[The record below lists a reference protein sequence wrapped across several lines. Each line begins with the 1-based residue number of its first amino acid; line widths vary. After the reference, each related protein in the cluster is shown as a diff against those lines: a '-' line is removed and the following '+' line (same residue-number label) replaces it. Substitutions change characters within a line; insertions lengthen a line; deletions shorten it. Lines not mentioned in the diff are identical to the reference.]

1 MRDLLLEIGLEELPA
16 QYVLRSEQQLA
27 ERVTTFLNDAR
38 VNFGTVDVYS
48 TPRRLAVLIKDV
60 EETQQD
66 LTETLRGPAK
76 KIAQDAE
83 GNWSKAAAGFARG
96 RGLSVEDLYFA
107 EEKGVEY
114 VFADRHEAGQ
124 ATMSLLSGLE
134 HVVRGMTFP
143 KNMKWGT
150 SSLRYMRPIRWMIAL
165 FGTERIDFEIEG
177 VKTGNVTR
185 GHRFLSTGD
194 VTIASPDAYVS
205 TLEQAYV
212 IASYEARKDQITAQ
226 IEALAS
232 EQGWT
237 VPLDAS
243 LLEEV
248 TNLVEWPTALFGE
261 YDASYLELP
270 EEVLITTMKE
280 HQRYFPVYVG
290 DTLKQYFVTVRNGN
304 AEHLENVARG
314 NEKVI
319 RARLADAVFFYEED
333 KKTKLDDQL
342 PRLDRIVFHEKLGTT
357 GDKVRRVERLAE
369 TLAPLFKADET
380 KVARAAHIHK
390 FDLVS
395 QMVYEFT
402 ELQGIMGEKYALMQ
416 GEDREVA
423 AAIRE
428 HYMPRFA
435 GDASPTTA
443 TGATL
448 ALADKLDSIAAFFG
462 IGMIPSGS
470 QDPFALRRQA
480 QGVVQILGDW
490 DVDMT
495 IDEILSQVVDSQLEA
510 GLYDADKEQ
519 VKAQLKDFFMLRLK
533 YRLQE
538 RHVRYDVIDAILTT
552 GLSVTRLDAR
562 AEAVQQFVSR
572 DEAKPLIEQLTR
584 VGNIAKKGEHG
595 PIDVSLFENDEERM
609 LHEAAETTVH
619 QLNDAVEAGDYERAL
634 TALRILEQPISAYFE
649 NTMVMSDVEAV
660 RLNRLHEMKRLAS
673 AIERVADFNA
683 LVL

>member
-16 QYVLRSEQQLA
+16 QYVLRSEKQLG
-27 ERVTTFLNDAR
+27 ERVAAFLSDAR
-38 VNFGTVDVYS
+38 VDFGAVTVYS
-48 TPRRLAVLIKDV
+48 TPRRLAVLVRDV
-60 EETQQD
+60 EESQQD

-76 KIAQDAE
+76 KIAQDAD

-96 RGLSVEDLYFA
+96 RGLSVDDLYFA

-114 VFADRHEAGQ
+114 VFADRHESGQ
-124 ATMSLLSGLE
+124 PTASLLGGLE
-134 HVVRGMTFP
+134 DVVRGMTFP

-150 SSLRYMRPIRWMIAL
+150 SSLRYMRPIRWLVAM
-165 FGTERIDFEIEG
+165 FGTEQIDFEIEG
-177 VKTGNVTR
+177 VQTGNVTR
-185 GHRFLSTGD
+185 GHRFLSKGD
-194 VTIASPDAYVS
+194 VTISSSDRYVA
-205 TLEQAYV
+205 TLEQEFV
-212 IASYEARKDQITAQ
+212 VASYDDRRERIERQ
-226 IEALAS
+226 IEQLAN

-261 YDASYLELP
+261 FDASYLDLP

-280 HQRYFPVYVG
+280 HQRYFPVYIG
-290 DTLKQYFVTVRNGN
+290 DTLQHYFVTVRNGN
-304 AEHLENVARG
+304 ADHLQNVAKG

-333 KKTKLDDQL
+333 KKTKIDDQL
-342 PRLDRIVFHEKLGTT
+342 DRLDRIVFHEKLGTT
-357 GDKVRRVERLAE
+357 GAKVRRVQQLAL
-369 TLAPLFKADET
+369 TLAPLFNADAQ
-380 KVARAAHIHK
+380 KVERAGEIHK

-402 ELQGIMGEKYALMQ
+402 ELQGVMGEKYALQQ
-416 GEDREVA
+416 GEDKEVA

-435 GDASPTTA
+435 GDASPATP
-443 TGATL
+443 TGAAL

-462 IGMIPSGS
+462 VGMIPSGS

-490 DVDMT
+490 HVDLPV
-495 IDEILSQVVDSQLEA
+495 DKLLSQVVESQVEA

-519 VKAQLKDFFMLRLK
+519 VKAQLNDFFMLRLK

-538 RHVRYDVIDAILTT
+538 RQVRYDVIDAVLTT
-552 GLSVTRLDAR
+552 GLTVEQLDAR
-562 AEAVQQFVSR
+562 AEAVQNMLS
-572 DEAKPLIEQLTR
+572 DEAKQLIEQLTR
-584 VGNIAKKGEHG
+584 VVNIAKKGEPG
-595 PIDVSLFENDEERM
+595 LVDPALFENAEEKA
-609 LHEAAETTVH
+609 LHAAVESTLPETHEA
-619 QLNDAVEAGDYERAL
+619 VEVGDYMRAI
-634 TALRILEQPISAYFE
+634 TSLRALEQPISAYFE
-649 NTMVMSDVEAV
+649 NTMVMSDVETI
-660 RLNRLHEMKRLAS
+660 RHNRLSEMKRLATT
-673 AIERVADFNA
+673 IERVADFSA

>member
-16 QYVLRSEQQLA
+16 QYVLRSEKQLA
-27 ERVTTFLNDAR
+27 ERVTTFLTEAR
-38 VNFGTVDVYS
+38 VHFGAITVYS
-48 TPRRLAVLIKDV
+48 TPRRLAVLVKDV
-60 EETQQD
+60 EENQQD

-96 RGLSVEDLYFA
+96 RGLSVDDLYFA

-114 VFADRHEAGQ
+114 VFADRHESGQ
-124 ATMSLLSGLE
+124 PTSTLLPALE
-134 HVVRGMTFP
+134 DVVRGMTFP

-150 SSLRYMRPIRWMIAL
+150 SSLRYMRPIRWLVAL
-165 FGTERIDFEIEG
+165 FGTEQIDFEIEG

-185 GHRFLSTGD
+185 GHRFLSKGD
-194 VTIASPDAYVS
+194 VVITEPAAYAE
-205 TLEQAYV
+205 TLEREFV
-212 IASYEARKDQITAQ
+212 VASYEDRKGRIERQ
-226 IEALAS
+226 IEELAS

-261 YDASYLELP
+261 FDARYLELP

-280 HQRYFPVYVG
+280 HQRYFPVYIG
-290 DTLKQYFVTVRNGN
+290 ETLKNYFVTVRNGN
-304 AEHLENVARG
+304 AEHLQNVAKG

-333 KKTKLDDQL
+333 QKTKIDEQL
-342 PRLDRIVFHEKLGTT
+342 VRLDRIVFHEKLGTT
-357 GDKVRRVERLAE
+357 GDKVRRVEQLAG
-369 TLAPLFKADET
+369 TLAPLFNADAA
-380 KVARAAHIHK
+380 KVARAGAIHK

-402 ELQGIMGEKYALMQ
+402 ELQGVMGEKYALQQ
-416 GEDREVA
+416 GEDAEVA

-435 GDASPTTA
+435 GDASPATS
-443 TGATL
+443 TGAVL

-480 QGVVQILGDW
+480 QGVVQILADW
-490 DVDMT
+490 KIALPLDKL
-495 IDEILSQVVDSQLEA
+495 LSQVVDSQLQA

-519 VKAQLKDFFMLRLK
+519 VKAQLEDFFMLRLK

-538 RHVRYDVIDAILTT
+538 RQVRYDVIDAVLTT
-552 GLSVTRLDAR
+552 GLAIDRLDAR
-562 AEAVQQFVSR
+562 ADAVQAMLAS
-572 DEAKPLIEQLTR
+572 EAKLLIEQLTR
-584 VGNIAKKGEHG
+584 VVNIAKKGEAG
-595 PIDVSLFENDEERM
+595 DVDPSLFENTEEKD
-609 LHEAAETTVH
+609 LHAAIEATLPETER
-619 QLNDAVEAGDYERAL
+619 AVEAGDYHQAITSLRAL
-634 TALRILEQPISAYFE
+634 EHPISTYFE
-649 NTMVMSDVEAV
+649 NTMVMSDVEAI
-660 RLNRLHEMKRLAS
+660 RENRLREMKRLA
-673 AIERVADFNA
+673 ATIENVADFSA

>member
-48 TPRRLAVLIKDV
+48 TPRRLAVLVKNV

-538 RHVRYDVIDAILTT
+538 RQVRYDVIDAILTT

-609 LHEAAETTVH
+609 LHDAAETTVH

>member
-16 QYVLRSEQQLA
+16 QYVLRSEKQLA
-27 ERVTTFLNDAR
+27 ERVTTFLTEAR
-38 VNFGTVDVYS
+38 VQFGAITVYS
-48 TPRRLAVLIKDV
+48 TPRRLAVLVKDV
-60 EETQQD
+60 EENQQD

-96 RGLSVEDLYFA
+96 RGLSVDDLYFA

-114 VFADRHEAGQ
+114 VFADRHESGQ
-124 ATMSLLSGLE
+124 PTSTLLPALE
-134 HVVRGMTFP
+134 DVVRGMTFP

-150 SSLRYMRPIRWMIAL
+150 SSLRYMRPIRWLVAL
-165 FGTERIDFEIEG
+165 FDTEQIDFEIEG

-185 GHRFLSTGD
+185 GHRFLSKGD
-194 VTIASPDAYVS
+194 VVITEPAAYAE
-205 TLEQAYV
+205 TLEREFV
-212 IASYEARKDQITAQ
+212 VASYEDRKGRIERQ
-226 IEALAS
+226 IEELAS

-261 YDASYLELP
+261 FDARYLELP

-280 HQRYFPVYVG
+280 HQRYFPVYIG
-290 DTLKQYFVTVRNGN
+290 ETLKNYFVTVRNGN
-304 AEHLENVARG
+304 AEHLQNVAKG

-333 KKTKLDDQL
+333 QKTKIDEQL
-342 PRLDRIVFHEKLGTT
+342 VRLDRIVFHEKLGTT
-357 GDKVRRVERLAE
+357 GDKVRRVEQLAG
-369 TLAPLFKADET
+369 TLAPLFNADAA
-380 KVARAAHIHK
+380 KVARAGAIHK

-402 ELQGIMGEKYALMQ
+402 ELQGVMGEKYALQQ
-416 GEDREVA
+416 GEDAEVA

-435 GDASPTTA
+435 GDASPATS
-443 TGATL
+443 TGAVL

-480 QGVVQILGDW
+480 QGVVQILADW
-490 DVDMT
+490 KIALPLDKL
-495 IDEILSQVVDSQLEA
+495 LSQVVDSQLQA

-519 VKAQLKDFFMLRLK
+519 VKAQLEDFFMLRLK

-538 RHVRYDVIDAILTT
+538 RQVRYDVIDAVLTT
-552 GLSVTRLDAR
+552 GLAIDRLDAR
-562 AEAVQQFVSR
+562 ADAVQAMLAS
-572 DEAKPLIEQLTR
+572 EAKLLIEQLTR
-584 VGNIAKKGEHG
+584 VVNIAKKGEAG
-595 PIDVSLFENDEERM
+595 DVDPSLFENTEEKD
-609 LHEAAETTVH
+609 LHAAIEATLPETER
-619 QLNDAVEAGDYERAL
+619 AVEAGDYHQAITSLRAL
-634 TALRILEQPISAYFE
+634 EHPISTYFE
-649 NTMVMSDVEAV
+649 NTMVMSDVEAI
-660 RLNRLHEMKRLAS
+660 RENRLREMKRLA
-673 AIERVADFNA
+673 ATIENVADFSA

>member
-16 QYVLRSEQQLA
+16 QYVLRSEKQLA
-27 ERVTTFLNDAR
+27 ERVTSFLTDAR
-38 VNFGTVDVYS
+38 VNFGDVTVYS
-48 TPRRLAVLIKDV
+48 TPRRLAVLVHDV
-60 EETQQD
+60 EENQQD

-96 RGLSVEDLYFA
+96 RGLAVEDLYFA

-114 VFADRHEAGQ
+114 VFADRHESGQ
-124 ATMSLLSGLE
+124 PTMSLLAGLE
-134 HVVRGMTFP
+134 QVVRGMTFP

-150 SSLRYMRPIRWMIAL
+150 SSLRYMRPIRWLIAL
-165 FGTERIDFEIEG
+165 FGDEQIDFEIEG

-185 GHRFLSTGD
+185 GHRFLSKGD
-194 VTIASPDAYVS
+194 VTIASPRAYAE
-205 TLEQAYV
+205 TLEREFV
-212 IASYEARKDQITAQ
+212 VASYEDRRERIERQ
-226 IEALAS
+226 IESLAS

-237 VPLDAS
+237 VPLDGS

-261 YDASYLELP
+261 FDASYLDLP

-290 DTLKQYFVTVRNGN
+290 ETLKNYFVTVRNGN
-304 AEHLENVARG
+304 ADHLQNVARG

-333 KKTKLDDQL
+333 KKTNIDDQL
-342 PRLDRIVFHEKLGTT
+342 VRLDRIVFHEKLGTT
-357 GDKVRRVERLAE
+357 GDKVRRVEQLALE
-369 TLAPLFKADET
+369 LAPLFKADEV
-380 KVARAAHIHK
+380 KVARAGKIHK

-402 ELQGIMGEKYALMQ
+402 ELQGIMGEKYAFMQ
-416 GEDREVA
+416 GEDKEVA

-435 GDASPTTA
+435 GDESPATA
-443 TGATL
+443 TGAAL

-490 DVDMT
+490 S
-495 IDEILSQVVDSQLEA
+495 IDLPLDAILSQVVESQLQA

-519 VKAQLKDFFMLRLK
+519 VKAQLNDFFLLRLK

-538 RHVRYDVIDAILTT
+538 RQVRYDVIDAVLTT
-552 GLSVTRLDAR
+552 GLAVNRLDAR
-562 AEAVQQFVSR
+562 ADAVQALVSN
-572 DEAKPLIEQLTR
+572 DAKALIEQLTR
-584 VGNIAKKGEHG
+584 VGNIAKKGESG
-595 PIDVSLFENDEERM
+595 PVDPALFENDAEKA
-609 LHEAAETTVH
+609 LHEAAETTLKATH
-619 QLNDAVEAGDYERAL
+619 DAVDRGDYVQAIVSLRA
-634 TALRILEQPISAYFE
+634 LEQPISAYFE
-649 NTMVMSDVEAV
+649 NTMVMSDVDAV
-660 RLNRLHEMKRLAS
+660 RMNRLHEMKRLAA

>member
-16 QYVLRSEQQLA
+16 QYVLRSEKQLA
-27 ERVTTFLNDAR
+27 ERVTTFLTEAR
-38 VNFGTVDVYS
+38 VQFGAITVYS
-48 TPRRLAVLIKDV
+48 TPRRLAVLVKDV
-60 EETQQD
+60 EENQQD

-96 RGLSVEDLYFA
+96 RGLSVDDLYFA

-114 VFADRHEAGQ
+114 VFADRHESGQ
-124 ATMSLLSGLE
+124 PTSTLLPALE
-134 HVVRGMTFP
+134 DVVRGMTFP

-150 SSLRYMRPIRWMIAL
+150 SSLRYMRPIRWLVAL
-165 FGTERIDFEIEG
+165 FGAEQIDFEIEG

-185 GHRFLSTGD
+185 GHRFLSKGD
-194 VTIASPDAYVS
+194 VVITEPAAYAE
-205 TLEQAYV
+205 TLEREFV
-212 IASYEARKDQITAQ
+212 VASYEDRKGRIERQ
-226 IEALAS
+226 IEELAS

-261 YDASYLELP
+261 FDARYLELP

-280 HQRYFPVYVG
+280 HQRYFPVYIG
-290 DTLKQYFVTVRNGN
+290 ETLKNYFVTVRNGN
-304 AEHLENVARG
+304 AEHLQNVAKG

-333 KKTKLDDQL
+333 QKTKIDEQL
-342 PRLDRIVFHEKLGTT
+342 VRLDRIVFHEKLGTT
-357 GDKVRRVERLAE
+357 GDKVRRVEQLAG
-369 TLAPLFKADET
+369 TLAPLFNADT
-380 KVARAAHIHK
+380 AKVARAGAIHK

-402 ELQGIMGEKYALMQ
+402 ELQGVMGEKYALQQ
-416 GEDREVA
+416 GEDAEVA

-435 GDASPTTA
+435 GDASPATS
-443 TGATL
+443 TGAVL

-480 QGVVQILGDW
+480 QGVVQILADW
-490 DVDMT
+490 KIALPLDKL
-495 IDEILSQVVDSQLEA
+495 LSQVVDSQLQA

-519 VKAQLKDFFMLRLK
+519 VKAQLEDFFMLRLK

-538 RHVRYDVIDAILTT
+538 RQVRYDVIDAVLTT
-552 GLSVTRLDAR
+552 GLAIDRLDAR
-562 AEAVQQFVSR
+562 ADAVQAMLAS
-572 DEAKPLIEQLTR
+572 EAKLLIEQLTR
-584 VGNIAKKGEHG
+584 VVNIAKKGEAG
-595 PIDVSLFENDEERM
+595 DVDPSLFENTEEKD
-609 LHEAAETTVH
+609 LHAAIEATLPETER
-619 QLNDAVEAGDYERAL
+619 AVEAGDYHQAITSLRAL
-634 TALRILEQPISAYFE
+634 EHPISTYFE
-649 NTMVMSDVEAV
+649 NTMVMSDVEAI
-660 RLNRLHEMKRLAS
+660 RENRLREMKRLA
-673 AIERVADFNA
+673 ATIENVADFSA

>member
-16 QYVLRSEQQLA
+16 QYVLRSEKQLA
-27 ERVTTFLNDAR
+27 ERVTTFLTEAR
-38 VNFGTVDVYS
+38 VQFGAITVYS
-48 TPRRLAVLIKDV
+48 TPRRLAVLVKDV
-60 EETQQD
+60 EENQQD

-96 RGLSVEDLYFA
+96 RGLSVDDLYFA

-114 VFADRHEAGQ
+114 VFADRHESGQ
-124 ATMSLLSGLE
+124 PTSTLLPALE
-134 HVVRGMTFP
+134 DVVRGMTFP

-150 SSLRYMRPIRWMIAL
+150 SSLRYMRPMRWLVAL
-165 FGTERIDFEIEG
+165 FGAEQVDFEIEG

-185 GHRFLSTGD
+185 GHRFLSKGD
-194 VTIASPDAYVS
+194 VVITEPAAYAE
-205 TLEQAYV
+205 TLEREFV
-212 IASYEARKDQITAQ
+212 VASYEDRKGRIERQ
-226 IEALAS
+226 IEELAS

-261 YDASYLELP
+261 FDARYLELP

-280 HQRYFPVYVG
+280 HQRYFPVYIG
-290 DTLKQYFVTVRNGN
+290 ETLKNYFVTVRNGN
-304 AEHLENVARG
+304 AEHLQNVAKG

-333 KKTKLDDQL
+333 QKTKIDEQL
-342 PRLDRIVFHEKLGTT
+342 VRLDRIVFHEKLGTT
-357 GDKVRRVERLAE
+357 GDKVRRVEQLAG
-369 TLAPLFKADET
+369 TLAPLFNADAA
-380 KVARAAHIHK
+380 KVARAGAIHK

-402 ELQGIMGEKYALMQ
+402 ELQGVMGEKYALQQ
-416 GEDREVA
+416 GEDAEVA

-435 GDASPTTA
+435 GDASPATS
-443 TGATL
+443 TGAVL

-480 QGVVQILGDW
+480 QGVVQILADW
-490 DVDMT
+490 KIALPLDKL
-495 IDEILSQVVDSQLEA
+495 LSQVVDSQLQA

-519 VKAQLKDFFMLRLK
+519 VKAQLEDFFMLRLK

-538 RHVRYDVIDAILTT
+538 RQVRYDVIDAVLTT
-552 GLSVTRLDAR
+552 GLAIDRLDAR
-562 AEAVQQFVSR
+562 ADAVQAMLAS
-572 DEAKPLIEQLTR
+572 EAKLLIEQLTR
-584 VGNIAKKGEHG
+584 VVNIAKKGEAG
-595 PIDVSLFENDEERM
+595 DVDPSLFENTEEKD
-609 LHEAAETTVH
+609 LHAAIEATLPETER
-619 QLNDAVEAGDYERAL
+619 AVEAGDYHQAITSLRAL
-634 TALRILEQPISAYFE
+634 EHPISTYFE
-649 NTMVMSDVEAV
+649 NTMVMSDVEAI
-660 RLNRLHEMKRLAS
+660 RENRLREMKRLA
-673 AIERVADFNA
+673 ATIENVADFSA

>member
-16 QYVLRSEQQLA
+16 QYVLRSEKQLA
-27 ERVTTFLNDAR
+27 ERVDAFLKEAR
-38 VNFGTVDVYS
+38 VDFGSIEVYS
-48 TPRRLAVLIKDV
+48 TPRRLAVIV
-60 EETQQD
+60 REVAETQQD

-83 GNWSKAAAGFARG
+83 GNWSKAAQGFARG
-96 RGLSVEDLYFA
+96 RGLTVEDLYFA

-114 VFADRHEAGQ
+114 VFAERHEKGQ
-124 ATMSLLSGLE
+124 ETLSLLNGLE
-134 HVVRGMTFP
+134 DVVRSLTFP

-150 SSLRYMRPIRWMIAL
+150 SSLRYMRPIRWLIAL
-165 FGTERIDFEIEG
+165 FGQDIIDFTIEG
-177 VKTGNVTR
+177 VRTNNVTR
-185 GHRFLSTGD
+185 GHRFLSKGD
-194 VTIASPDAYVS
+194 VVISSPAEYVQ
-205 TLEQAYV
+205 TLESAFV
-212 IASYEARKDQITAQ
+212 MANYEMRKAEIERQIQ
-226 IEALAS
+226 ELATK
-232 EQGWT
+232 QGWT
-237 VPLDAS
+237 IPLDAD

-261 YDASYLELP
+261 FDEAYLDLP

-280 HQRYFPVYVG
+280 HQRYFPVYLDG
-290 DTLKQYFVTVRNGN
+290 TLKNYFVTVRNGN

-333 KKTKLDDQL
+333 KKTKIDDQL
-342 PRLDRIVFHEKLGTT
+342 GRLDRIVFHEKLGTT
-357 GDKVRRVERLAE
+357 GAKARRVTKIAKELA
-369 TLAPLFKADET
+369 ALFEADLE
-380 KVARAAHIHK
+380 KVSRAGAIHK

-402 ELQGIMGEKYALMQ
+402 ELQGIMGEKYALQQ
-416 GEDREVA
+416 GEDKEVA

-435 GDASPTTA
+435 GDASPETA
-443 TGATL
+443 TGAVL

-490 DVDMT
+490 K
-495 IDEILSQVVDSQLEA
+495 IDLSIDTLLSKVVELQLEA
-510 GLYDADKEQ
+510 GLYEADKEQ
-519 VKAQLKDFFMLRLK
+519 VKAQLDDFFKLRLK

-538 RHVRYDVIDAILTT
+538 QQVRYDVIDAVLTT
-552 GLSVTRLDAR
+552 SLTVVRLDAR
-562 AEAVQQFVSR
+562 AEAIQEFVST
-572 DEAKPLIEQLTR
+572 DAKALIEQLSR
-584 VGNIAKKGEHG
+584 VVNISKKGEAG
-595 PIDVSLFENDEERM
+595 DVDPSLFENDHEIA
-609 LHEAAETTVH
+609 LHDAIEQTAPATA
-619 QLNDAVEAGDYERAL
+619 DAVEMGDYKKAL
-634 TALRILEQPISAYFE
+634 DLLQQLESPIMMYFE
-649 NTMVMSDVEAV
+649 HTMVMSDDEAV
-660 RLNRLHEMKRLAS
+660 RQNRLHEMNRLATT
-673 AIERVADFNA
+673 IKRVADFNA

>member
-16 QYVLRSEQQLA
+16 QYVLRSEKQLG
-27 ERVTTFLNDAR
+27 ERVAAFLSDAR
-38 VNFGTVDVYS
+38 VDFGAVTVYS
-48 TPRRLAVLIKDV
+48 TPRRLAVLVRDV
-60 EETQQD
+60 EESQQD

-76 KIAQDAE
+76 KIAQDAD

-96 RGLSVEDLYFA
+96 RGLSVDDLYFA

-114 VFADRHEAGQ
+114 VFADRHESGQ
-124 ATMSLLSGLE
+124 PTASLLGGLE
-134 HVVRGMTFP
+134 DVVRGMTFP

-150 SSLRYMRPIRWMIAL
+150 SSLRYMRPIRWLVAM
-165 FGTERIDFEIEG
+165 FGTEQIDFEIEG
-177 VKTGNVTR
+177 VQTGNVTR
-185 GHRFLSTGD
+185 GHRFLSKGD
-194 VTIASPDAYVS
+194 VTISSPDRYVA
-205 TLEQAYV
+205 TLEQEFV
-212 IASYEARKDQITAQ
+212 VASYDDRRERIERQ
-226 IEALAS
+226 IEQLAN

-261 YDASYLELP
+261 FDASYLDLP

-280 HQRYFPVYVG
+280 HQRYFPVYIG
-290 DTLKQYFVTVRNGN
+290 DTLQHYFVTVRNGN
-304 AEHLENVARG
+304 ADHLQNVAKG

-333 KKTKLDDQL
+333 KKTKIDDQL
-342 PRLDRIVFHEKLGTT
+342 DRLDRIVFHEKLGTT
-357 GDKVRRVERLAE
+357 GAKVRRVQQLAL
-369 TLAPLFKADET
+369 TLAPLFNADAQ
-380 KVARAAHIHK
+380 KVERAGKIHK

-402 ELQGIMGEKYALMQ
+402 ELQGVMGEKYALQQ
-416 GEDREVA
+416 GEDKEVA

-435 GDASPTTA
+435 GDASPA
-443 TGATL
+443 MPTGAAL

-462 IGMIPSGS
+462 VGMIPSGS

-490 DVDMT
+490 HVDLPV
-495 IDEILSQVVDSQLEA
+495 DKLLSQVVESQVEA

-519 VKAQLKDFFMLRLK
+519 VKAQLNDFFMLRLK

-538 RHVRYDVIDAILTT
+538 RQVRYDVIDAVLTT
-552 GLSVTRLDAR
+552 GLTVEQLDAR
-562 AEAVQQFVSR
+562 AEAVQNMLS
-572 DEAKPLIEQLTR
+572 DEAKQLIEQLTR
-584 VGNIAKKGEHG
+584 VVNIAKKGEPG
-595 PIDVSLFENDEERM
+595 LVDPALFENAEEKA
-609 LHEAAETTVH
+609 LHAAVESTLPETHEA
-619 QLNDAVEAGDYERAL
+619 VEVGDYMRAI
-634 TALRILEQPISAYFE
+634 TSLRALEQPISAYFE
-649 NTMVMSDVEAV
+649 NTMVMSDVETI
-660 RLNRLHEMKRLAS
+660 RHNRLSEMKRLATT
-673 AIERVADFNA
+673 IERVADFSA

>member
-16 QYVLRSEQQLA
+16 QYVLRSEKQLG
-27 ERVTTFLNDAR
+27 ERVAAFLTDAR
-38 VNFGTVDVYS
+38 IHFGNVTVYS
-48 TPRRLAVLIKDV
+48 TPRRLAVLVRDV
-60 EETQQD
+60 AENQQD

-76 KIAQDAE
+76 KIAQDNE

-96 RGLSVEDLYFA
+96 RGLSVDDLYFA

-114 VFADRHEAGQ
+114 VFANRHEAGQ
-124 ATMSLLSGLE
+124 PTTSLLNGLE
-134 HVVRGMTFP
+134 EVVRGMTFP

-150 SSLRYMRPIRWMIAL
+150 SSLRYMRPIRWLVAL
-165 FGTERIDFEIEG
+165 FGTEQIDFEIEG

-185 GHRFLSTGD
+185 GHRFLSKGD
-194 VTIASPDAYVS
+194 VTIESPAEYAAV
-205 TLEQAYV
+205 LEREFVAV
-212 IASYEARKDQITAQ
+212 SYEERRGRIERQISQ
-226 IEALAS
+226 LAD

-248 TNLVEWPTALFGE
+248 TNLVEWPTALYGE
-261 YDASYLELP
+261 FDASYLELP

-280 HQRYFPVYVG
+280 HQRYFPVYIG
-290 DTLKQYFVTVRNGN
+290 ETLQHYFVTVRNGN
-304 AEHLENVARG
+304 AEHLQNVSKG

-333 KKTKLDDQL
+333 KKTKIDDQL
-342 PRLDRIVFHEKLGTT
+342 VRLDRIVFHEKLGTT
-357 GDKVRRVERLAE
+357 GDKVRRVEQLAL
-369 TLAPLFKADET
+369 TLAPLFKANEAT
-380 KVARAAHIHK
+380 VARAAKIHK

-402 ELQGIMGEKYALMQ
+402 ELQGVMGEKYALQQ
-416 GEDREVA
+416 GEDEEVA

-435 GDASPTTA
+435 GDASPATS

-462 IGMIPSGS
+462 VGMIPSGS

-490 DVDMT
+490 NVDLS
-495 IDEILSQVVDSQLEA
+495 IDKLLSQVVESQVEA

-519 VKAQLKDFFMLRLK
+519 VKAQLKDFFLLRLK

-538 RHVRYDVIDAILTT
+538 RQVRYDVIDAVLTT
-552 GLSVTRLDAR
+552 SLTVEQLDAR
-562 AEAVQQFVSR
+562 AEAVQSMLSN
-572 DEAKPLIEQLTR
+572 DAKPLIEQLTR
-584 VGNIAKKGEHG
+584 VVNIARKGEAG
-595 PIDVSLFENDEERM
+595 QVDPSLFESDEEKT
-609 LHEAAETTVH
+609 LHTAVETT
-619 QLNDAVEAGDYERAL
+619 LPETNTAVENGDYTRAI
-634 TALRILEQPISAYFE
+634 TSLRVLEQPISAYFE
-649 NTMVMSDVEAV
+649 NTMVMSDVDAI
-660 RLNRLHEMKRLAS
+660 RRNRLHEMKRLA
-673 AIERVADFNA
+673 ATIERVADFSA

>member
-16 QYVLRSEQQLA
+16 QYVLRSEKQLA
-27 ERVTTFLNDAR
+27 ERVTTFLTEAR
-38 VNFGTVDVYS
+38 VQFGAITVYS
-48 TPRRLAVLIKDV
+48 TPRRLAVLVKDV
-60 EETQQD
+60 EENQQD

-96 RGLSVEDLYFA
+96 RGLSVDDLYFA

-114 VFADRHEAGQ
+114 VFADRHESGQ
-124 ATMSLLSGLE
+124 PTSTLLPALE
-134 HVVRGMTFP
+134 DVVRGMTFP

-150 SSLRYMRPIRWMIAL
+150 SSLRYMRPIRWLVAL
-165 FGTERIDFEIEG
+165 FGAEQIDFEIEG

-185 GHRFLSTGD
+185 GHRFLSKGD
-194 VTIASPDAYVS
+194 VVITEPAAYAE
-205 TLEQAYV
+205 TLEREFV
-212 IASYEARKDQITAQ
+212 VASYEDRKGRIERQ
-226 IEALAS
+226 IEELAS

-261 YDASYLELP
+261 FDARYLELP

-280 HQRYFPVYVG
+280 HQRYFPVYIG
-290 DTLKQYFVTVRNGN
+290 ETLKNYFVTVRNGN
-304 AEHLENVARG
+304 AKYLQNVAKG

-333 KKTKLDDQL
+333 QKTKIDEQL
-342 PRLDRIVFHEKLGTT
+342 VRLDRIVFHEKLGTT
-357 GDKVRRVERLAE
+357 GDKVRRVEQLAG
-369 TLAPLFKADET
+369 TLAPLFNADAA
-380 KVARAAHIHK
+380 KVARAGAIHK

-402 ELQGIMGEKYALMQ
+402 ELQGVMGEKYALQQ
-416 GEDREVA
+416 GEDAEVA

-435 GDASPTTA
+435 GDASPATS
-443 TGATL
+443 TGAVL

-480 QGVVQILGDW
+480 QGVVQILADW
-490 DVDMT
+490 KIALPLDKL
-495 IDEILSQVVDSQLEA
+495 LSQVVDSQLQA

-519 VKAQLKDFFMLRLK
+519 VKAQLEDFFMLRLK

-538 RHVRYDVIDAILTT
+538 RQVRYDVIDAVLTT
-552 GLSVTRLDAR
+552 GLAIDRLDAR
-562 AEAVQQFVSR
+562 ADAVQAMLAS
-572 DEAKPLIEQLTR
+572 EAKLLIEQLTR
-584 VGNIAKKGEHG
+584 VVNIAKKGEAG
-595 PIDVSLFENDEERM
+595 DVDPSLFENTEEKE
-609 LHEAAETTVH
+609 LHAAIEATLPETER
-619 QLNDAVEAGDYERAL
+619 AVEAGDYHQAITSLRAL
-634 TALRILEQPISAYFE
+634 EHPISAYFE
-649 NTMVMSDVEAV
+649 NTMVMSDVEAI
-660 RLNRLHEMKRLAS
+660 RENRLREMKRLA
-673 AIERVADFNA
+673 ATIENVADFSA

>member
-16 QYVLRSEQQLA
+16 QYVLRSEKQLA
-27 ERVTTFLNDAR
+27 ERVTAFLTEAR
-38 VNFGTVDVYS
+38 VQFGTVTVYS
-48 TPRRLAVLIKDV
+48 TPRRLAVLVKDV
-60 EETQQD
+60 EEKQQD

-96 RGLSVEDLYFA
+96 RGLSVDDLYFA

-114 VFADRHEAGQ
+114 VFANRHESGQ
-124 ATMSLLSGLE
+124 PTSTLLPALE
-134 HVVRGMTFP
+134 DVVRGMTFP

-150 SSLRYMRPIRWMIAL
+150 SSLRYMRPIRWLVAL
-165 FGTERIDFEIEG
+165 FGSEQVDFEIEG

-185 GHRFLSTGD
+185 GHRFLSKGD
-194 VTIASPDAYVS
+194 VVITEATAYAE
-205 TLEQAYV
+205 TLEREFV
-212 IASYEARKDQITAQ
+212 VASYEDRKGRIEHQIA
-226 IEALAS
+226 ELAS

-261 YDASYLELP
+261 FEASYLDLP

-280 HQRYFPVYVG
+280 HQRYFPVYIG
-290 DTLKQYFVTVRNGN
+290 ETLKNYFVTVRNGN
-304 AEHLENVARG
+304 AEHLQNVAKG

-333 KKTKLDDQL
+333 QKTKIDDQL
-342 PRLDRIVFHEKLGTT
+342 VRLDRIVFHEKLGTT
-357 GDKVRRVERLAE
+357 GDKVRRVEQLAG
-369 TLAPLFKADET
+369 TLAPLFNADAA
-380 KVARAAHIHK
+380 KVARAGAIHK

-402 ELQGIMGEKYALMQ
+402 ELQGVMGEKYALQQ
-416 GEDREVA
+416 GEDKEVA

-435 GDASPTTA
+435 GDASPATP
-443 TGATL
+443 TGAVL

-462 IGMIPSGS
+462 IDMIPSGS

-480 QGVVQILGDW
+480 QGVVQILADW
-490 DVDMT
+490 KIALPLDNL
-495 IDEILSQVVDSQLEA
+495 LSQVVDSQLQA

-538 RHVRYDVIDAILTT
+538 RQVRYDVIDAVLTT
-552 GLSVTRLDAR
+552 ELAIDRLDAR
-562 AEAVQQFVSR
+562 ADAVQAMLTN
-572 DEAKPLIEQLTR
+572 DAKLLIEQLTR
-584 VGNIAKKGEHG
+584 VVNIAKKGEAG
-595 PIDVSLFENDEERM
+595 AVDSTLFENTEEKE
-609 LHEAAETTVH
+609 LHAAIETT
-619 QLNDAVEAGDYERAL
+619 LPETERAVESGDYHQAI
-634 TALRILEQPISAYFE
+634 ASLRVLEQPISAYFE
-649 NTMVMSDVEAV
+649 NTMVMSDVEAI
-660 RLNRLHEMKRLAS
+660 RENRLREMKRLATT
-673 AIERVADFNA
+673 IESVADFSA

>member
-634 TALRILEQPISAYFE
+634 TALRILEQPISAYF
-649 NTMVMSDVEAV
+649 
-660 RLNRLHEMKRLAS
+660 
-673 AIERVADFNA
+673 
-683 LVL
+683 

>member
-16 QYVLRSEQQLA
+16 QYVLRSEKQLA
-27 ERVTTFLNDAR
+27 ERVDAFLKEAR
-38 VNFGTVDVYS
+38 VDFGSIEVYS
-48 TPRRLAVLIKDV
+48 TPRRLAVIVRDV
-60 EETQQD
+60 AETQQD

-83 GNWSKAAAGFARG
+83 GSWSKAAQGFARG
-96 RGLSVEDLYFA
+96 RGLTVEDLYFA

-114 VFADRHEAGQ
+114 VFAERHEKGQ
-124 ATMSLLSGLE
+124 ETLSLLNGLE
-134 HVVRGMTFP
+134 DVVRSLTFP

-150 SSLRYMRPIRWMIAL
+150 SNLRYMRPIRWLIAL
-165 FGTERIDFEIEG
+165 FGQDIIDFTIEG
-177 VKTGNVTR
+177 VRTNNVTR
-185 GHRFLSTGD
+185 GHRFLSKGD
-194 VTIASPDAYVS
+194 VVISSSAEYVQ
-205 TLEQAYV
+205 TLESAFV
-212 IASYEARKDQITAQ
+212 MANYEMRKAEIERQIQ
-226 IEALAS
+226 ELATK
-232 EQGWT
+232 QGWT
-237 VPLDAS
+237 IPLDAD

-261 YDASYLELP
+261 FDEAYLDLP

-280 HQRYFPVYVG
+280 HQRYFPVYLDG
-290 DTLKQYFVTVRNGN
+290 TLKNYFVTVRNGN

-333 KKTKLDDQL
+333 KKTKIDDQL
-342 PRLDRIVFHEKLGTT
+342 GRLDRIVFHEKLGTT
-357 GDKVRRVERLAE
+357 GAKARRVTRIAKE
-369 TLAPLFKADET
+369 LAPLFEADLE
-380 KVARAAHIHK
+380 KVSRAGAIHK

-402 ELQGIMGEKYALMQ
+402 ELQGIMGEKYALQQ
-416 GEDREVA
+416 GEDKEVA

-435 GDASPTTA
+435 GDASPETA
-443 TGATL
+443 TGAVL

-490 DVDMT
+490 K
-495 IDEILSQVVDSQLEA
+495 IDLSIDTLLSKVVELQLEA
-510 GLYDADKEQ
+510 GLYEADKEQ
-519 VKAQLKDFFMLRLK
+519 VKAQLDDFFKLRLK

-538 RHVRYDVIDAILTT
+538 QQVRYDVIDAVLTT
-552 GLSVTRLDAR
+552 SLTVVRLDAR
-562 AEAVQQFVSR
+562 ADAIQEFVST
-572 DEAKPLIEQLTR
+572 DAKALIEQLSR
-584 VGNIAKKGEHG
+584 VVNISKKGEAG
-595 PIDVSLFENDEERM
+595 DVDPSLFENDHEIA
-609 LHEAAETTVH
+609 LHDAIEQTAPATA
-619 QLNDAVEAGDYERAL
+619 DAVEMGDYKKAL
-634 TALRILEQPISAYFE
+634 DLLQQLESPIMMYFE
-649 NTMVMSDVEAV
+649 HTMVMSDDEAV
-660 RLNRLHEMKRLAS
+660 RQNRLHEMNRLATT
-673 AIERVADFNA
+673 IKRVADFNA

>member
-16 QYVLRSEQQLA
+16 QYVLRSEKQLA
-27 ERVTTFLNDAR
+27 ERVDAFLKEAR
-38 VNFGTVDVYS
+38 VDFGSIEVYS
-48 TPRRLAVLIKDV
+48 TPRRLAVIVRDV
-60 EETQQD
+60 AETQQD

-83 GNWSKAAAGFARG
+83 GNWSKAAQGFARG
-96 RGLSVEDLYFA
+96 RGLTVEDLYFA

-114 VFADRHEAGQ
+114 VFAERHEKGQ
-124 ATMSLLSGLE
+124 ETLSLLNGLE
-134 HVVRGMTFP
+134 DVVRSLTFP

-150 SSLRYMRPIRWMIAL
+150 SSLRYMRPIRWLIAL
-165 FGTERIDFEIEG
+165 FGQDIIDFTIEG
-177 VKTGNVTR
+177 VNTNNVTR
-185 GHRFLSTGD
+185 GHRFLSKGD
-194 VTIASPDAYVS
+194 VVISSPAEYVQ
-205 TLEQAYV
+205 TLESAFV
-212 IASYEARKDQITAQ
+212 MANYEMRKAEIERQIQ
-226 IEALAS
+226 ELATK
-232 EQGWT
+232 QGWT
-237 VPLDAS
+237 IPLDAD

-261 YDASYLELP
+261 FDEAYLDLP

-280 HQRYFPVYVG
+280 HQRYFPVYLDG
-290 DTLKQYFVTVRNGN
+290 TLKNYFVTVRNGN

-333 KKTKLDDQL
+333 KKTKIDDQL
-342 PRLDRIVFHEKLGTT
+342 GRLDRIVFHEKLGTT
-357 GDKVRRVERLAE
+357 GAKARRVTKIAQE
-369 TLAPLFKADET
+369 LAPLFEADLE
-380 KVARAAHIHK
+380 KVSRAGAIHK

-402 ELQGIMGEKYALMQ
+402 ELQGIMGEKYALQQ
-416 GEDREVA
+416 GEDKEVA

-435 GDASPTTA
+435 GDASPETA
-443 TGATL
+443 TGAVL

-490 DVDMT
+490 K
-495 IDEILSQVVDSQLEA
+495 IDLSIDTLLSKVVELQLEA
-510 GLYDADKEQ
+510 GLYEADKEQ
-519 VKAQLKDFFMLRLK
+519 VKAQLDEFFKLRLK

-538 RHVRYDVIDAILTT
+538 QQVRYDVIDAVLTT
-552 GLSVTRLDAR
+552 SLTVVRLDAR
-562 AEAVQQFVSR
+562 ADAIQEFVST
-572 DEAKPLIEQLTR
+572 DAKALIEQLSR
-584 VGNIAKKGEHG
+584 VVNISKKGEAG
-595 PIDVSLFENDEERM
+595 DVDPSLFENDHEIA
-609 LHEAAETTVH
+609 LHDAIEQTAPATAE
-619 QLNDAVEAGDYERAL
+619 AVEMGDYKKAL
-634 TALRILEQPISAYFE
+634 DLLQQLESPIMMYFE
-649 NTMVMSDVEAV
+649 HTMVMSDDEAV
-660 RLNRLHEMKRLAS
+660 RKNRLHEMNRLATT
-673 AIERVADFNA
+673 IKRVADFNA

>member
-16 QYVLRSEQQLA
+16 QYVLRSEKQLG
-27 ERVTTFLNDAR
+27 ERVAAFLSDAR
-38 VNFGTVDVYS
+38 VNFGAVTVYS
-48 TPRRLAVLIKDV
+48 TPRRLAVLVRDV
-60 EETQQD
+60 EESQQD

-76 KIAQDAE
+76 KIAQDAD

-96 RGLSVEDLYFA
+96 RGLSVDDLYFA

-114 VFADRHEAGQ
+114 VFANRHESGQ
-124 ATMSLLSGLE
+124 PTASLLGGLE
-134 HVVRGMTFP
+134 DVVRGMTFP

-150 SSLRYMRPIRWMIAL
+150 SSLRYMRPIRWLVAM
-165 FGTERIDFEIEG
+165 FGTEQIDFEIEG

-185 GHRFLSTGD
+185 GHRFLSKGD
-194 VTIASPDAYVS
+194 VTISSPDRYAA
-205 TLEQAYV
+205 TLEQEFV
-212 IASYEARKDQITAQ
+212 VASYDDRRERIERQ
-226 IEALAS
+226 IEQLAN

-261 YDASYLELP
+261 FDASYLDLP

-290 DTLKQYFVTVRNGN
+290 DTLQHYFVTVRNGN
-304 AEHLENVARG
+304 ADHLQNVAKG

-333 KKTKLDDQL
+333 KKTKIDDQL
-342 PRLDRIVFHEKLGTT
+342 DRLDRIVFHEKLGTT
-357 GDKVRRVERLAE
+357 GAKVRRVQQLAL
-369 TLAPLFKADET
+369 TLAPLFSADAQ
-380 KVARAAHIHK
+380 KVERAGKIHK

-402 ELQGIMGEKYALMQ
+402 ELQGVMGEKYALQQ
-416 GEDREVA
+416 GEDKEVA

-435 GDASPTTA
+435 GDASPATP
-443 TGATL
+443 TGAAL

-462 IGMIPSGS
+462 VGMIPSGS

-490 DVDMT
+490 HVDLPV
-495 IDEILSQVVDSQLEA
+495 DKLLSQVVESQVEA

-519 VKAQLKDFFMLRLK
+519 VKAQLNDFFMLRLK

-538 RHVRYDVIDAILTT
+538 RQVRYDVIDAVLTT
-552 GLSVTRLDAR
+552 GLTVEQLDAR
-562 AEAVQQFVSR
+562 AEAVQNMLS
-572 DEAKPLIEQLTR
+572 DEAKQLIEQLTR
-584 VGNIAKKGEHG
+584 VVNIAKKGEPG
-595 PIDVSLFENDEERM
+595 LVDPALFENAEEKA
-609 LHEAAETTVH
+609 LHAAVESTLPETHEA
-619 QLNDAVEAGDYERAL
+619 VEVGDYTRAI
-634 TALRILEQPISAYFE
+634 TSLRALEQPISAYFE
-649 NTMVMSDVEAV
+649 NTMVMSDVETI
-660 RLNRLHEMKRLAS
+660 RHNRLSEMKRLATT
-673 AIERVADFNA
+673 IERVADFSA

>member
-16 QYVLRSEQQLA
+16 QYVLRSEKQLA
-27 ERVTTFLNDAR
+27 ERVDAFLKEAR
-38 VNFGTVDVYS
+38 VDFGSIEVYS
-48 TPRRLAVLIKDV
+48 TPRRLAVIVRDV
-60 EETQQD
+60 AETQQD

-83 GNWSKAAAGFARG
+83 GNWSKAAQGFARG
-96 RGLSVEDLYFA
+96 RGLTVEDLYFA

-114 VFADRHEAGQ
+114 VFAERHEKGKE
-124 ATMSLLSGLE
+124 TVSLLNGLE
-134 HVVRGMTFP
+134 DVIRSLTFP

-150 SSLRYMRPIRWMIAL
+150 SSLRYMRPIRWLIAL
-165 FGTERIDFEIEG
+165 FGQDIIDFTIEG
-177 VKTGNVTR
+177 VNTNNVTR
-185 GHRFLSTGD
+185 GHRFLSKGD
-194 VTIASPDAYVS
+194 VVISSPAEYVQ
-205 TLEQAYV
+205 TLESAFV
-212 IASYEARKDQITAQ
+212 MANYEMRKAEIERQIQ
-226 IEALAS
+226 ELATK
-232 EQGWT
+232 QGWT
-237 VPLDAS
+237 IPLDAD

-261 YDASYLELP
+261 FDEAYLDLP

-280 HQRYFPVYVG
+280 HQRYFPVYLDG
-290 DTLKQYFVTVRNGN
+290 TLKNYFVTVRNGN

-333 KKTKLDDQL
+333 KKTKIDDQL
-342 PRLDRIVFHEKLGTT
+342 GRLDRIVFHEKLGTT
-357 GDKVRRVERLAE
+357 GAKARRVTKIAKELA
-369 TLAPLFKADET
+369 ALFEADLE
-380 KVARAAHIHK
+380 KVSRAGAIHK

-402 ELQGIMGEKYALMQ
+402 ELQGIMGEKYALQQ
-416 GEDREVA
+416 GEDKEVA

-435 GDASPTTA
+435 GDASPETA
-443 TGATL
+443 TGAVL

-490 DVDMT
+490 K
-495 IDEILSQVVDSQLEA
+495 IDLSIDTLLSKVVESQLEA
-510 GLYDADKEQ
+510 GLYEADKEQ
-519 VKAQLKDFFMLRLK
+519 VKAQLDDFFKLRLK

-538 RHVRYDVIDAILTT
+538 QQVRYDVIDAVLTT
-552 GLSVTRLDAR
+552 SLTVVRLDAR
-562 AEAVQQFVSR
+562 ADAIQEFVST
-572 DEAKPLIEQLTR
+572 DAKALIEQLSR
-584 VGNIAKKGEHG
+584 VVNISKKGEAG
-595 PIDVSLFENDEERM
+595 DVDPSLFENDHEIA
-609 LHEAAETTVH
+609 LHDAIEQTAPATA
-619 QLNDAVEAGDYERAL
+619 DAVEMGDYKKAL
-634 TALRILEQPISAYFE
+634 DLLQQLESPIMMYFE
-649 NTMVMSDVEAV
+649 HTMVMSDDEAV
-660 RLNRLHEMKRLAS
+660 RQNRLHEMNRLATT
-673 AIERVADFNA
+673 IKRVADFNA

>member
-16 QYVLRSEQQLA
+16 QYVLRSEKQLG
-27 ERVTTFLNDAR
+27 ERVAAFLSDAR
-38 VNFGTVDVYS
+38 VNFGAVTVYS
-48 TPRRLAVLIKDV
+48 TPRRLAVLVRDV
-60 EETQQD
+60 EESQQD

-76 KIAQDAE
+76 KIAQDAD

-96 RGLSVEDLYFA
+96 RGLSVDDLYFA

-114 VFADRHEAGQ
+114 VFADRHESGQ
-124 ATMSLLSGLE
+124 PTASLLGGLE
-134 HVVRGMTFP
+134 DVVRGMTFP

-150 SSLRYMRPIRWMIAL
+150 SSLRYMRPIRWLVAM
-165 FGTERIDFEIEG
+165 FGTEQIDFEIEG

-185 GHRFLSTGD
+185 GHRFLSKGD
-194 VTIASPDAYVS
+194 VTISSPDRYAA
-205 TLEQAYV
+205 TLEQEFV
-212 IASYEARKDQITAQ
+212 VASYDDRRERIERQ
-226 IEALAS
+226 IEQLAN

-261 YDASYLELP
+261 FDASYLDLP

-290 DTLKQYFVTVRNGN
+290 DTLQHYFVTVRNGN
-304 AEHLENVARG
+304 ADHLQNVAKG

-333 KKTKLDDQL
+333 KKTKIDDQL
-342 PRLDRIVFHEKLGTT
+342 DRLDRIVFHEKLGTT
-357 GDKVRRVERLAE
+357 GAKVRRVQQLAL
-369 TLAPLFKADET
+369 TLAPLFSADAQ
-380 KVARAAHIHK
+380 KVERAGKIHK

-402 ELQGIMGEKYALMQ
+402 ELQGVMGEKYALQQ
-416 GEDREVA
+416 GEDKEVA

-435 GDASPTTA
+435 GDASPATP
-443 TGATL
+443 TGAAL

-462 IGMIPSGS
+462 VGMIPSGS

-490 DVDMT
+490 HVDLSV
-495 IDEILSQVVDSQLEA
+495 DKLLSQVVESQVEA

-519 VKAQLKDFFMLRLK
+519 VKAQLNDFFMLRLK

-538 RHVRYDVIDAILTT
+538 RQVRYDVIDAVLTT
-552 GLSVTRLDAR
+552 GLPVEQLDAR
-562 AEAVQQFVSR
+562 AEAVQNMLS
-572 DEAKPLIEQLTR
+572 DEAKQLIEQLTR
-584 VGNIAKKGEHG
+584 VVNIAKKGEPG
-595 PIDVSLFENDEERM
+595 LVDPALFENAEEKA
-609 LHEAAETTVH
+609 LHAAVESTLPETHEA
-619 QLNDAVEAGDYERAL
+619 VEVGDYTRAI
-634 TALRILEQPISAYFE
+634 TSLRALEQPISAYFE
-649 NTMVMSDVEAV
+649 NTMVMSDVETI
-660 RLNRLHEMKRLAS
+660 RHNRLSEMKRLATT
-673 AIERVADFNA
+673 IERVADFSA

>member
-16 QYVLRSEQQLA
+16 QYVLRSEKQLA
-27 ERVTTFLNDAR
+27 ERVSTFLTDAR
-38 VNFGTVDVYS
+38 IEFGAVDVYS
-48 TPRRLAVLIKDV
+48 TPRRLAVIVRDV
-60 EETQQD
+60 EEKQQD

-83 GNWSKAAAGFARG
+83 GNWSKAAQGFARG
-96 RGLSVEDLYFA
+96 RGLTVDDLYFA

-114 VFADRHEAGQ
+114 VFAERHETGQ
-124 ATMSLLSGLE
+124 ATVSLLAGLE
-134 HVVRGMTFP
+134 EVVRGLTFP

-150 SSLRYMRPIRWMIAL
+150 SSLRYMRPIRWLIAL
-165 FGTERIDFEIEG
+165 FGEEIIDFSIEG
-177 VKTGNVTR
+177 VQTGNVTR
-185 GHRFLSTGD
+185 GHRFLSKGD
-194 VTIASPDAYVS
+194 VRIS
-205 TLEQAYV
+205 TPADYEQALESAFV
-212 IASYEARKDQITAQ
+212 IASYEKRKAEIERQIG
-226 IEALAS
+226 ELAN

-237 VPLDAS
+237 VPLDDA

-261 YDASYLELP
+261 FEETYLDLP

-290 DTLKQYFVTVRNGN
+290 DTLKHYFVTVRNGN
-304 AEHLENVARG
+304 ADHLANVAKG

-333 KKTKLDDQL
+333 KKTKIDDQL
-342 PRLDRIVFHEKLGTT
+342 ARLDRIVFHEKLGTT
-357 GDKVRRVERLAE
+357 GAKARRVTDIARA
-369 TLAPLFKADET
+369 LAPLFNAELE
-380 KVARAAHIHK
+380 KVERAGAIHK

-402 ELQGIMGEKYALMQ
+402 ELQGIMGEKYALQQ
-416 GEDREVA
+416 GEDKEVA

-435 GDASPTTA
+435 GDASPATP
-443 TGATL
+443 TGAVL

-462 IGMIPSGS
+462 IGLIPSGS

-490 DVDMT
+490 KVDLT
-495 IDEILSQVVDSQLEA
+495 IDKLLSQIVELQLQA
-510 GLYDADKEQ
+510 GLYEADKEQ
-519 VKAQLKDFFMLRLK
+519 VKAQLVDFFKLRLK

-538 RHVRYDVIDAILTT
+538 QGIRYDVIDAVMTTTLT
-552 GLSVTRLDAR
+552 VDRLDAR
-562 AEAVQQFVSR
+562 AQAVQQFVST
-572 DEAKPLIEQLTR
+572 DAKPLIEQLSR
-584 VGNIAKKGEHG
+584 VVNISKKGEAG
-595 PIDVSLFENDEERM
+595 EVDPTLFENDEEAA
-609 LHEAAETTVH
+609 LHEALERIVPETT
-619 QLNDAVEAGDYERAL
+619 QAVESGNYERAIESL
-634 TALRILEQPISAYFE
+634 RALEAPIVAYFDH
-649 NTMVMSDVEAV
+649 TMVMSDDEAV
-660 RLNRLHEMKRLAS
+660 RHNRLHEMSRLATT
-673 AIERVADFNA
+673 IESVANFNA

>member
-16 QYVLRSEQQLA
+16 QYVLRSEKQLA
-27 ERVTTFLNDAR
+27 ERVTTFLTEAR
-38 VNFGTVDVYS
+38 VQFGAITVYS
-48 TPRRLAVLIKDV
+48 TPRRLAVLVKDV
-60 EETQQD
+60 EENQQD

-96 RGLSVEDLYFA
+96 RGLSVDDLYFA

-114 VFADRHEAGQ
+114 VFADRHESGQ
-124 ATMSLLSGLE
+124 PTSTLLPALE
-134 HVVRGMTFP
+134 DVVRGMTFP

-150 SSLRYMRPIRWMIAL
+150 SSLRYMRPIRWLVAL
-165 FGTERIDFEIEG
+165 FGAEQIDFEIEG

-185 GHRFLSTGD
+185 GHRFLSKGD
-194 VTIASPDAYVS
+194 VVITEPAAYAE
-205 TLEQAYV
+205 TLEREFV
-212 IASYEARKDQITAQ
+212 VASYEDRKGRIERQ
-226 IEALAS
+226 IEELAS

-261 YDASYLELP
+261 FDARYLELP

-280 HQRYFPVYVG
+280 HQRYFPVYI
-290 DTLKQYFVTVRNGN
+290 DETLKNYFVTVRNGN
-304 AEHLENVARG
+304 AEHLQNVAKG

-333 KKTKLDDQL
+333 QKTKIDEQL
-342 PRLDRIVFHEKLGTT
+342 VRLDRIVFHEKLGTT
-357 GDKVRRVERLAE
+357 GDKVRRVEQLAG
-369 TLAPLFKADET
+369 TLAPLFNADAA
-380 KVARAAHIHK
+380 KVARAGAIHK

-402 ELQGIMGEKYALMQ
+402 ELQGVMGEKYALQQ
-416 GEDREVA
+416 GEDAEVA

-435 GDASPTTA
+435 GDASPATS
-443 TGATL
+443 TGAVL

-480 QGVVQILGDW
+480 QGVVQILADW
-490 DVDMT
+490 KIALPLDKL
-495 IDEILSQVVDSQLEA
+495 LSQVVDSQLQA

-519 VKAQLKDFFMLRLK
+519 VKAQLEDFFMLRLK

-538 RHVRYDVIDAILTT
+538 RQVRYDVIDAVLTT
-552 GLSVTRLDAR
+552 GLAIDRLDAR
-562 AEAVQQFVSR
+562 ADAVQAMLAS
-572 DEAKPLIEQLTR
+572 EAKLLIEQLTR
-584 VGNIAKKGEHG
+584 VVNIAKKGEAG
-595 PIDVSLFENDEERM
+595 DVDPSLFENTEEKD
-609 LHEAAETTVH
+609 LHAAIEATLPETER
-619 QLNDAVEAGDYERAL
+619 AVEAGDYHQAITSLRAL
-634 TALRILEQPISAYFE
+634 EHPISTYFE
-649 NTMVMSDVEAV
+649 NTMVMSDVEAI
-660 RLNRLHEMKRLAS
+660 RENRLREMKRLA
-673 AIERVADFNA
+673 ATIENVADFSA

>member
-16 QYVLRSEQQLA
+16 QYVLRSEKQLA
-27 ERVTTFLNDAR
+27 ERVTAFLTDAR
-38 VNFGTVDVYS
+38 VQFGTLTVYS
-48 TPRRLAVLIKDV
+48 TPRRLAVLVKDV
-60 EETQQD
+60 EEKQQD

-96 RGLSVEDLYFA
+96 RGLSVDDLYFA

-114 VFADRHEAGQ
+114 VFADRHESGQ
-124 ATMSLLSGLE
+124 ATSTLLPALE
-134 HVVRGMTFP
+134 DVVRGMTFP

-150 SSLRYMRPIRWMIAL
+150 SSLRYMRPIRWLVAL
-165 FGTERIDFEIEG
+165 FGAEQIDFEIEG

-185 GHRFLSTGD
+185 GHRFLSKGD
-194 VTIASPDAYVS
+194 VTIAEPAAYAE
-205 TLEQAYV
+205 TLEREFV
-212 IASYEARKDQITAQ
+212 VASYEDRKARIERQID
-226 IEALAS
+226 ELAS

-261 YDASYLELP
+261 FDASYLELP

-280 HQRYFPVYVG
+280 HQRYFPVYIG
-290 DTLKQYFVTVRNGN
+290 ETLKNYFVTVRNGN
-304 AEHLENVARG
+304 AEHLQNVAKG

-333 KKTKLDDQL
+333 QKTKIDDQL
-342 PRLDRIVFHEKLGTT
+342 VRLDRIVFHEKLGTT
-357 GDKVRRVERLAE
+357 GDKVRRVEQLAG
-369 TLAPLFKADET
+369 TLAPLFNADAT
-380 KVARAAHIHK
+380 KVARAGAIHK

-402 ELQGIMGEKYALMQ
+402 ELQGVMGEKYALQQ
-416 GEDREVA
+416 GEDKEVA

-435 GDASPTTA
+435 GDASPSTP
-443 TGATL
+443 TGAVL

-480 QGVVQILGDW
+480 QGVVQILADW
-490 DVDMT
+490 KIALPLDKL
-495 IDEILSQVVDSQLEA
+495 LSQVVDSQLQA

-538 RHVRYDVIDAILTT
+538 RQVRYDVIDAVLTT
-552 GLSVTRLDAR
+552 ELAINRLDAR
-562 AEAVQQFVSR
+562 ADAVQAMLAN
-572 DEAKPLIEQLTR
+572 DAKLLIEQLTR
-584 VGNIAKKGEHG
+584 VVNIAKKGEAG
-595 PIDVSLFENDEERM
+595 EVDPALFENKEENE
-609 LHEAAETTVH
+609 LHVAIETT
-619 QLNDAVEAGDYERAL
+619 LSETERAVADGDYHQAI
-634 TALRILEQPISAYFE
+634 ASLRVLEQPISAYFE
-649 NTMVMSDVEAV
+649 NTMVMSDVEAI
-660 RLNRLHEMKRLAS
+660 RENRLREMKRLAMT
-673 AIERVADFNA
+673 IESVADFSA

>member
-16 QYVLRSEQQLA
+16 QYVLRSEKQLA
-27 ERVTTFLNDAR
+27 ERVDAFLKEAR
-38 VNFGTVDVYS
+38 VDFGSIEVYS
-48 TPRRLAVLIKDV
+48 TPRRLAVIVRDV
-60 EETQQD
+60 AETQQD

-83 GNWSKAAAGFARG
+83 GNWSKAAQGFARG
-96 RGLSVEDLYFA
+96 RGLTVEDLYFA

-114 VFADRHEAGQ
+114 VFAERHEKGQ
-124 ATMSLLSGLE
+124 ETLSLLNGLE
-134 HVVRGMTFP
+134 DVVRSLTFP

-150 SSLRYMRPIRWMIAL
+150 SSLRYMRPIRWLIAL
-165 FGTERIDFEIEG
+165 FGQDIIDFTIEG
-177 VKTGNVTR
+177 VKTNNVTR
-185 GHRFLSTGD
+185 GHRFLSKGD
-194 VTIASPDAYVS
+194 VVISSPAEYVQ
-205 TLEQAYV
+205 TLESAFV
-212 IASYEARKDQITAQ
+212 MANYEMRKAEIERQIQ
-226 IEALAS
+226 ELATK
-232 EQGWT
+232 QGWT
-237 VPLDAS
+237 IPLDAD

-261 YDASYLELP
+261 FDEAYLDLP

-280 HQRYFPVYVG
+280 HQRYFPVYLDG
-290 DTLKQYFVTVRNGN
+290 TLKNYFVTVRNGN

-333 KKTKLDDQL
+333 KKTKIDDQL
-342 PRLDRIVFHEKLGTT
+342 GRLDRIVFHEKLGTT
-357 GDKVRRVERLAE
+357 GAKARRVTKIAQE
-369 TLAPLFKADET
+369 LAPLFEADLE
-380 KVARAAHIHK
+380 KVSRAGAIHK

-402 ELQGIMGEKYALMQ
+402 ELQGIMGEKYALQQ
-416 GEDREVA
+416 GEDKEVA

-435 GDASPTTA
+435 GDASPETA
-443 TGATL
+443 TGAVL

-490 DVDMT
+490 K
-495 IDEILSQVVDSQLEA
+495 IDLSIDTLLSKVVELQLEA
-510 GLYDADKEQ
+510 GLYEADKEQ
-519 VKAQLKDFFMLRLK
+519 VKAQLDDFFKLRLK

-538 RHVRYDVIDAILTT
+538 QQVRYDVIDAVLTT
-552 GLSVTRLDAR
+552 SLTVVRLDAR
-562 AEAVQQFVSR
+562 AEAIQEFVSM
-572 DEAKPLIEQLTR
+572 DAKALIEQLSR
-584 VGNIAKKGEHG
+584 VVNISKKGEAG
-595 PIDVSLFENDEERM
+595 DVDPSLFENDYEVA
-609 LHEAAETTVH
+609 LHDAIEQTAPATAE
-619 QLNDAVEAGDYERAL
+619 AVEKGDYKKAL
-634 TALRILEQPISAYFE
+634 DLLQQLESPIMMYFE
-649 NTMVMSDVEAV
+649 HTMVMSDDEAV
-660 RLNRLHEMKRLAS
+660 RQNRLHEMNRLATT
-673 AIERVADFNA
+673 IKRVADFNA

>member
-16 QYVLRSEQQLA
+16 QYVLRSEKQLA
-27 ERVTTFLNDAR
+27 ERVDAFLKEAR
-38 VNFGTVDVYS
+38 VDFGSIEVYS
-48 TPRRLAVLIKDV
+48 TPRRLAVIVRDV
-60 EETQQD
+60 AETQQD

-83 GNWSKAAAGFARG
+83 GNWSKAAQGFARG
-96 RGLSVEDLYFA
+96 RGLTVEDLYFA

-114 VFADRHEAGQ
+114 VFAERHEKGQ
-124 ATMSLLSGLE
+124 ETLSLLNGLE
-134 HVVRGMTFP
+134 DVVRSLTFP

-150 SSLRYMRPIRWMIAL
+150 SSLRYMRPIRWLIAL
-165 FGTERIDFEIEG
+165 FGQDIIDFTIEG
-177 VKTGNVTR
+177 VNTNNVTR
-185 GHRFLSTGD
+185 GHRFLSKGD
-194 VTIASPDAYVS
+194 VVISSPAEYVQ
-205 TLEQAYV
+205 TLESAFV
-212 IASYEARKDQITAQ
+212 MANYEMRKAEIERQIQ
-226 IEALAS
+226 ELATK
-232 EQGWT
+232 QGWT
-237 VPLDAS
+237 IPLDAD

-261 YDASYLELP
+261 FDEAYLDLP

-280 HQRYFPVYVG
+280 HQRYFPVYLDG
-290 DTLKQYFVTVRNGN
+290 TLKNNFVTVRNGN

-333 KKTKLDDQL
+333 KKTKIDDQL
-342 PRLDRIVFHEKLGTT
+342 GRLDRIVFHEKLGTT
-357 GDKVRRVERLAE
+357 GAKARRVTKIAQE
-369 TLAPLFKADET
+369 LAPLFEADLE
-380 KVARAAHIHK
+380 KVSRAGAIHK

-402 ELQGIMGEKYALMQ
+402 ELQGIMGEKYALQQ
-416 GEDREVA
+416 GEDKEVA

-435 GDASPTTA
+435 GDASPETA
-443 TGATL
+443 TGAVL

-490 DVDMT
+490 K
-495 IDEILSQVVDSQLEA
+495 IDLSIDTLLSKVVELQLEA
-510 GLYDADKEQ
+510 GLYEADKEQ
-519 VKAQLKDFFMLRLK
+519 VKAQLDEFFKLRLK

-538 RHVRYDVIDAILTT
+538 QQVRYDVIDAVLTT
-552 GLSVTRLDAR
+552 SLTVVRLDAR
-562 AEAVQQFVSR
+562 ADAIQEFVST
-572 DEAKPLIEQLTR
+572 DAKALIEQLSR
-584 VGNIAKKGEHG
+584 VVNISKKGEAG
-595 PIDVSLFENDEERM
+595 DVDPSLFENDHEIA
-609 LHEAAETTVH
+609 LHDAIEQTAPATAE
-619 QLNDAVEAGDYERAL
+619 AVEMGDYKKAL
-634 TALRILEQPISAYFE
+634 DLLQQLESPIMMYFE
-649 NTMVMSDVEAV
+649 HTMVMSDDEAV
-660 RLNRLHEMKRLAS
+660 RKNRLHEMNRLATT
-673 AIERVADFNA
+673 IKRVADFNA

>member
-16 QYVLRSEQQLA
+16 QYVLRSEKQLA
-27 ERVTTFLNDAR
+27 ERVDAFLKEAR
-38 VNFGTVDVYS
+38 VDFGSIEVYS
-48 TPRRLAVLIKDV
+48 TPRRLAVIVRDV
-60 EETQQD
+60 AETQQD

-83 GNWSKAAAGFARG
+83 GNWSKAAQGFARG
-96 RGLSVEDLYFA
+96 RGLTVEDLYFA

-114 VFADRHEAGQ
+114 VFAERHEKGKE
-124 ATMSLLSGLE
+124 TVSLLNGLE
-134 HVVRGMTFP
+134 DVIRSLTFP

-150 SSLRYMRPIRWMIAL
+150 SSLRYMRPIRWLIAL
-165 FGTERIDFEIEG
+165 FGQDIIDFTIEG
-177 VKTGNVTR
+177 VNTNNVTR
-185 GHRFLSTGD
+185 GHRFLSKGD
-194 VTIASPDAYVS
+194 VVISSPAEYVQ
-205 TLEQAYV
+205 TLESAFV
-212 IASYEARKDQITAQ
+212 MANYEMRKAEIERQIQ
-226 IEALAS
+226 ELATK
-232 EQGWT
+232 QGWT
-237 VPLDAS
+237 IPLDAD

-261 YDASYLELP
+261 FDEAYLDLP

-280 HQRYFPVYVG
+280 HQRYFPVYLDG
-290 DTLKQYFVTVRNGN
+290 TLKNYFVTVRNGN

-333 KKTKLDDQL
+333 KKTKIDDQL
-342 PRLDRIVFHEKLGTT
+342 GRLDRIVFHEKLGTT
-357 GDKVRRVERLAE
+357 GAKARRVTKIAKELAV
-369 TLAPLFKADET
+369 LFEADLE
-380 KVARAAHIHK
+380 KVSRAGAIHK

-402 ELQGIMGEKYALMQ
+402 ELQGIMGEKYALQQ
-416 GEDREVA
+416 GEDKEVA

-435 GDASPTTA
+435 GDASPETA
-443 TGATL
+443 TGAVL

-490 DVDMT
+490 K
-495 IDEILSQVVDSQLEA
+495 IDLSIDTLLSKVVELQLEA
-510 GLYDADKEQ
+510 GLYEADKEQ
-519 VKAQLKDFFMLRLK
+519 VKAQLDDFFKLRLK

-538 RHVRYDVIDAILTT
+538 QQVRYDVIDAVLTT
-552 GLSVTRLDAR
+552 SLTVVRLDAR
-562 AEAVQQFVSR
+562 ADAIQEFVST
-572 DEAKPLIEQLTR
+572 DAKALIEQLSR
-584 VGNIAKKGEHG
+584 VVNISKKGEAG
-595 PIDVSLFENDEERM
+595 DVDPSLFENDHEIA
-609 LHEAAETTVH
+609 LHDAIEQTAPATA
-619 QLNDAVEAGDYERAL
+619 DAVEMGDYKKAL
-634 TALRILEQPISAYFE
+634 DLLQQLESPIMMYFE
-649 NTMVMSDVEAV
+649 HTMVMSDDEAV
-660 RLNRLHEMKRLAS
+660 RQNRLHEMNRLATT
-673 AIERVADFNA
+673 IKRVADFNA

>member
-48 TPRRLAVLIKDV
+48 TPRRLAVLVKDV

-96 RGLSVEDLYFA
+96 RCLSVEDLYFA

-538 RHVRYDVIDAILTT
+538 RQVRYDVIDAILTT

-609 LHEAAETTVH
+609 LHDAAETTVH

>member
-16 QYVLRSEQQLA
+16 QYVLRSEKQLA
-27 ERVTTFLNDAR
+27 ERVDAFLKEAR
-38 VNFGTVDVYS
+38 VDFGSIEVYS
-48 TPRRLAVLIKDV
+48 TPRRLAVIVRDV
-60 EETQQD
+60 AETQQD

-83 GNWSKAAAGFARG
+83 GNWSKAAQGFARG
-96 RGLSVEDLYFA
+96 RGLTVEDLYFA

-114 VFADRHEAGQ
+114 VFAERHEKGKE
-124 ATMSLLSGLE
+124 TVSLLNGLE
-134 HVVRGMTFP
+134 DVVRSLTFP

-150 SSLRYMRPIRWMIAL
+150 SSLRYMRPIRWLIAL
-165 FGTERIDFEIEG
+165 FGQDIIDFTIEG
-177 VKTGNVTR
+177 VNTNNVTR
-185 GHRFLSTGD
+185 GHRFLSKGD
-194 VTIASPDAYVS
+194 VVISSPAEYVQ
-205 TLEQAYV
+205 TLESAFV
-212 IASYEARKDQITAQ
+212 MANYEMRKAEIERQIQ
-226 IEALAS
+226 ELATK
-232 EQGWT
+232 QGWT
-237 VPLDAS
+237 IPLDAD

-261 YDASYLELP
+261 FDEAYLDLP

-280 HQRYFPVYVG
+280 HQRYFPVYLDG
-290 DTLKQYFVTVRNGN
+290 TLKNYFVTVRNGN

-333 KKTKLDDQL
+333 KKTKIDDQL
-342 PRLDRIVFHEKLGTT
+342 GRLDRIVFHEKLGTT
-357 GDKVRRVERLAE
+357 GAKARRVTNIAKE
-369 TLAPLFKADET
+369 LAPLFEADLE
-380 KVARAAHIHK
+380 KVSRAGAIHK

-402 ELQGIMGEKYALMQ
+402 ELQGIMGEKYALQQ
-416 GEDREVA
+416 GEDKEVA

-435 GDASPTTA
+435 GDASPETA
-443 TGATL
+443 TGAVL

-490 DVDMT
+490 K
-495 IDEILSQVVDSQLEA
+495 IDLSIDTLLSKVVELQLEA
-510 GLYDADKEQ
+510 GLYEADKEQ
-519 VKAQLKDFFMLRLK
+519 VKAQLDDFFKLRLK

-538 RHVRYDVIDAILTT
+538 QQVRYDVIDAVLTT
-552 GLSVTRLDAR
+552 SLTVVRLDAR
-562 AEAVQQFVSR
+562 AEAIQEFVST
-572 DEAKPLIEQLTR
+572 DAKALIEQLSR
-584 VGNIAKKGEHG
+584 VVNISKKGEAG
-595 PIDVSLFENDEERM
+595 DVDPSLFENDHEIA
-609 LHEAAETTVH
+609 LHDAIEQTAPATA
-619 QLNDAVEAGDYERAL
+619 DAVEMGDYKKAL
-634 TALRILEQPISAYFE
+634 DLLQQLESPIMMYFE
-649 NTMVMSDVEAV
+649 HTMVMSDDEAV
-660 RLNRLHEMKRLAS
+660 RQNRLHEMNRLATT
-673 AIERVADFNA
+673 IKRVADFNA

>member
-16 QYVLRSEQQLA
+16 QYVLRSEKQLA
-27 ERVTTFLNDAR
+27 ERVDAFLKEAR
-38 VNFGTVDVYS
+38 VNFGSIEVYS
-48 TPRRLAVLIKDV
+48 TPRRLAVIVRDV
-60 EETQQD
+60 AETQQD

-83 GNWSKAAAGFARG
+83 GNWSKAAQGFARG
-96 RGLSVEDLYFA
+96 RGLTVEDLYFA

-114 VFADRHEAGQ
+114 VFAERHEKGQ
-124 ATMSLLSGLE
+124 ETLSLLNGLE
-134 HVVRGMTFP
+134 DVVRSLTFP

-150 SSLRYMRPIRWMIAL
+150 SSLRYMRPIRWLIAL
-165 FGTERIDFEIEG
+165 FGQDIIDFTIEG
-177 VKTGNVTR
+177 VKTNNVTR
-185 GHRFLSTGD
+185 GHRFLSKGD
-194 VTIASPDAYVS
+194 VVISSPAEYVQ
-205 TLEQAYV
+205 TLESAFV
-212 IASYEARKDQITAQ
+212 MANYEMRKAEIERQIQ
-226 IEALAS
+226 ELATK
-232 EQGWT
+232 QGWT
-237 VPLDAS
+237 IPLDAD

-261 YDASYLELP
+261 FDEAYLDLP

-280 HQRYFPVYVG
+280 HQRYFPVYLDG
-290 DTLKQYFVTVRNGN
+290 TLKNYFVTVRNGN

-333 KKTKLDDQL
+333 KKTKIDDQL
-342 PRLDRIVFHEKLGTT
+342 GRLDRIVFHEKLGTT
-357 GDKVRRVERLAE
+357 GAKARRVTKIAQE
-369 TLAPLFKADET
+369 LAPLFEADLE
-380 KVARAAHIHK
+380 KVSRAGAIHK

-402 ELQGIMGEKYALMQ
+402 ELQGIMGEKYALQQ
-416 GEDREVA
+416 GEDKEVA

-435 GDASPTTA
+435 GDASPETA
-443 TGATL
+443 TGAVL

-490 DVDMT
+490 K
-495 IDEILSQVVDSQLEA
+495 IDLSIDTLLSKVVELQLEA
-510 GLYDADKEQ
+510 GLYEADKEQ
-519 VKAQLKDFFMLRLK
+519 VKAQLDEFFKLRLK

-538 RHVRYDVIDAILTT
+538 QQVRYDVIDAVLTT
-552 GLSVTRLDAR
+552 SLTVVRLDAR
-562 AEAVQQFVSR
+562 ADAIQEFVST
-572 DEAKPLIEQLTR
+572 DAKALIEQLSR
-584 VGNIAKKGEHG
+584 VVNISKKGEAG
-595 PIDVSLFENDEERM
+595 DVDPSLFENDHEIA
-609 LHEAAETTVH
+609 LHDAIEQTASATA
-619 QLNDAVEAGDYERAL
+619 DAVEMGDYKKAL
-634 TALRILEQPISAYFE
+634 DLLQQLESPIMMYFE
-649 NTMVMSDVEAV
+649 HTMVMSDDEAV
-660 RLNRLHEMKRLAS
+660 RQNRLHEMNRLATT
-673 AIERVADFNA
+673 IKRVADFNA

>member
-16 QYVLRSEQQLA
+16 QYVLRSEKQLA
-27 ERVTTFLNDAR
+27 ERVTTFLTEAR
-38 VNFGTVDVYS
+38 VQFGAITVYS
-48 TPRRLAVLIKDV
+48 TPRRLAVLVKDV
-60 EETQQD
+60 EENQQD

-96 RGLSVEDLYFA
+96 RGLSVDDLYFA

-114 VFADRHEAGQ
+114 VFADRHESGQ
-124 ATMSLLSGLE
+124 PTSTLLPALE
-134 HVVRGMTFP
+134 DVVRGMTFP

-150 SSLRYMRPIRWMIAL
+150 SSLRYMRPIRWLVAL
-165 FGTERIDFEIEG
+165 FGAEQIDFEIES

-185 GHRFLSTGD
+185 GHRFLSKGD
-194 VTIASPDAYVS
+194 VVITEPAAYAE
-205 TLEQAYV
+205 TLEREFV
-212 IASYEARKDQITAQ
+212 VASYEDRKGRIERQ
-226 IEALAS
+226 IEELAS

-261 YDASYLELP
+261 FDARYLELP

-280 HQRYFPVYVG
+280 HQRYFPVYIG
-290 DTLKQYFVTVRNGN
+290 ETLKNYFVTVRNGN
-304 AEHLENVARG
+304 AEHLQNVAKG

-333 KKTKLDDQL
+333 QKTKIDEQL
-342 PRLDRIVFHEKLGTT
+342 VRLDRIVFHEKLGTT
-357 GDKVRRVERLAE
+357 GDKVRRVEQLAG
-369 TLAPLFKADET
+369 TLAPLFNADAA
-380 KVARAAHIHK
+380 KVARAGAIHK

-402 ELQGIMGEKYALMQ
+402 ELQGVMGEKYALQQ
-416 GEDREVA
+416 GEDAEVA

-435 GDASPTTA
+435 GDASPATS
-443 TGATL
+443 TGAVL

-480 QGVVQILGDW
+480 QGVVQILADW
-490 DVDMT
+490 KIALPLDKL
-495 IDEILSQVVDSQLEA
+495 LSQVVDSQLQA

-519 VKAQLKDFFMLRLK
+519 VKAQLEDFFMLRLK

-538 RHVRYDVIDAILTT
+538 RQVRYDVIDAVLTT
-552 GLSVTRLDAR
+552 GLAIDRLDAR
-562 AEAVQQFVSR
+562 ADAVQAMLAS
-572 DEAKPLIEQLTR
+572 EAKLLIEQLTR
-584 VGNIAKKGEHG
+584 VVNIAKKGEAG
-595 PIDVSLFENDEERM
+595 DVDPSLFENTEEKD
-609 LHEAAETTVH
+609 LHAAIEATLPETER
-619 QLNDAVEAGDYERAL
+619 AVEAGDYHQAITSLRAL
-634 TALRILEQPISAYFE
+634 EHPISTYFE
-649 NTMVMSDVEAV
+649 NTMVMSDVEAI
-660 RLNRLHEMKRLAS
+660 RENRLREMKRLA
-673 AIERVADFNA
+673 ATIENVADFSA